1 MVRRAPAR
9 KTRTGPDERSGPVLR
24 SRAACDE
31 RHYALQPSR
40 PLQGGALAE
49 IFLDDLLGPSDPEE
63 AGGQD
68 QSAEP
73 LPSPAPELSSGEL
86 EEYAGDWVSEE
97 LDTHYVLT
105 VVDGKLVAQHYRQ
118 GTID

>member
-1 MVRRAPAR
+1 M
-9 KTRTGPDERSGPVLR
+9 TS
-24 SRAACDE
+24 
-31 RHYALQPSR
+31 
-40 PLQGGALAE
+40 
-49 IFLDDLLGPSDPEE
+49 SDPQTPRKPG
-63 AGGQD
+63 AKN